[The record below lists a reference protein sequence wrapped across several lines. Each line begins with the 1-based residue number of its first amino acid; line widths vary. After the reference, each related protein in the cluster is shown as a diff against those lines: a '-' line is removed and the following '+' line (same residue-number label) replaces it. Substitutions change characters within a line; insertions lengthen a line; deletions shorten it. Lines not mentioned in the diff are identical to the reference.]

1 MPPTKA
7 KSASRSA
14 DADDGAN
21 AIGDDFT
28 KKLIPR
34 ELELQITEGRARLM
48 RDLERLNA
56 TTGKLDA
63 TRNNTV
69 TFLRTVSNVKEQE
82 IDSFLVKPNVG
93 SIDTSAAKTLIAWL
107 GCEIISIKSDSARV
121 QIYVSTTRVG
131 EPDKCRMHTTSDH
144 GYLGC
149 GVRRICH
156 LLSGERRA
164 LTKEVTSK

>member
-121 QIYVSTTRVG
+121 QIYVSKYDQRRVSANLTNA
-131 EPDKCRMHTTSDH
+131 ECIQLAIMAI
-144 GYLGC
+144 LGVVC
-149 GVRRICH
+149 AVFATYCLVNDAR
-156 LLSGERRA
+156 
-164 LTKEVTSK
+164 